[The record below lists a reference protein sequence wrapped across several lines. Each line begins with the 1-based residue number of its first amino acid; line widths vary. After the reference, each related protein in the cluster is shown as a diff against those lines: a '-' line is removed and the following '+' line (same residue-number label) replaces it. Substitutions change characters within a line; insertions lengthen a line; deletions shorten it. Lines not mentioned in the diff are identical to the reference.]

1 MALHTIL
8 TNRRAE
14 LKLSMDELSAKSGV
28 SKSTLSKI
36 MCGITANPQF
46 ETLKAIV
53 YALEMT
59 LSEVGLKESVNESP
73 LSEEAIRIARI
84 FDNASESGKA
94 ALRAI
99 ANLIENP

>member
-1 MALHTIL
+1 MALHIIL
-8 TNRRAE
+8 TNRRVE
-14 LKLSMDELSAKSGV
+14 LKMSMDELAAKSGV

-36 MCGITANPQF
+36 MCGITANPQI

-59 LSEVGLKESVNESP
+59 LSEIGMQESISESP

-84 FDNASESGKA
+84 FDGASESGKA

-99 ANLIENP
+99 VNLIENP